1 MKTLVSR
8 ARPFKCLSPRLP
20 SLVFLTALFVA
31 APFRAASA
39 QIAPTLGTAQSFAV
53 LAGTPNVTNTGP
65 TVITGDLGIHPGSE
79 VTGFPPGIVIGGTT
93 HAANAVALQAK
104 NDLVAAYDA
113 LDAQGCDQTFPNAA
127 DLVGLT
133 LGPGVYCSASS
144 LFLSGTLTLDA
155 QFNPNAVW
163 VFKTESTLITA
174 SASTVRMTNGGQQC
188 NVFWKVGSS
197 ATLGTTTT
205 FIGNILALTSISLN
219 TGANVS
225 GRVLARNGSVTMDS
239 NRVAPTACGVPQ
251 AGPIPPTV
259 GKAFNPAI
267 IAPGG
272 ASTLTITLSN
282 AGLTDATDASIT
294 DTLPAGVFINGAAA
308 TTCGGTVDTGISSVT
323 LTGGVIPAGGSCTVT
338 VPVTS
343 ANGGIH
349 TNTLGVGALQ
359 SSNGPNGAAA
369 FADLNVL
376 VPNSPPTLV
385 KGFNPGTINAGGV
398 STLTIT
404 LSNTNGQAADLN
416 APLIDTLPGG
426 VFVAATP
433 GVVNS
438 CGGAVTAIPGAT
450 KVSLSAVAA
459 IPANGSCSVS
469 VNVTAPGA
477 ANYLNVL
484 VAGALQTNRGN
495 NAAPA
500 MATLVVVPVIVQ
512 PPGNTPGLS
521 LSKTANSSTYTAVG
535 QVIVYTYVVKNTG
548 NVTLTGPFTVNDDKL
563 GLLSCGGSGDY
574 APGATVTCT
583 ATYTIQASD
592 LGDESSLPQGITAD
606 IDTGSWLSFENST
619 QDTWVSDA
627 GAGVPDGIYRC
638 WCIQDYVP
646 ANLNNQPAQLY
657 STAGAGLPADVAGL
671 AWGKVNYTLNHKIR
685 GAGRSN
691 LEFLQDVQ
699 TAIWVLLGEQNP
711 EFGISVWARQMID
724 AANANAT
731 FLPSSGEIVA
741 VLLHSDGISPQIR
754 PGEIQESICEMNSKL
769 KSIVNKA
776 TASVT
781 LGSGAVVSGQVQ
793 VIVKQVR

>member
-8 ARPFKCLSPRLP
+8 TRPFKCLSPRLA
-20 SLVFLTALFVA
+20 SLVLLTALFAA
-31 APFRAASA
+31 APFRSASA
-39 QIAPTLGTAQSFAV
+39 QVAPTLGTAQSFAV

-65 TVITGDLGIHPGSE
+65 TVITGDLGIHPGSA
-79 VTGFPPGIVIGGTT
+79 VTGFPPGIVIAGTI
-93 HAANAVALQAK
+93 HAADAVALQAK
-104 NDLVAAYDA
+104 NDLVDAYNA
-113 LDAQGCDQTFPNAA
+113 LDAQGCNQTFPDAS

-144 LFLSGTLTLDA
+144 LFLSGTLTLDG

-163 VFKTESTLITA
+163 VFKTVSTLITA
-174 SASTVRMTNGGQQC
+174 SASTVRMINGGQQC

-197 ATLGTTTT
+197 ATLGTTST
-205 FIGNILALTSISLN
+205 FIGNILALTSIGLTTN
-219 TGANVS
+219 AKVS
-225 GRVLARNGSVTMDS
+225 GRVLARNGAVTLDT
-239 NRVAPTACGVPQ
+239 NTVDPTACAVPLV
-251 AGPIPPTV
+251 GPIPPAVSKDFSPVTINSGGTSTV
-259 GKAFNPAI
+259 
-267 IAPGG
+267 
-272 ASTLTITLSN
+272 TITLSN
-282 AGLTDATDASIT
+282 ANATAATSTSLTDNLPVGVVVNGSAS
-294 DTLPAGVFINGAAA
+294 
-308 TTCGGTVDTGISSVT
+308 TTCGGTVTTTTSSVT
-323 LTGGVIPAGGSCTVT
+323 LTEGSIPANGSCTVT

-343 ANGGIH
+343 IVGGLH
-349 TNTLGVGALQ
+349 TNTIGIGDLQ
-359 SSNGPNGAAA
+359 TSNGPNRAPAVA
-369 FADLNVL
+369 TLNVL
-376 VPNSPPTLV
+376 VLNSPPTLV
-385 KGFNPGTINAGGV
+385 KAFSPGTINAGGV
-398 STLTIT
+398 STLIIT
-404 LSNTNGQAADLN
+404 LSNTTGLPATLT
-416 APLIDTLPGG
+416 APLIDTLPVG
-426 VFVAATP
+426 VVVAATP
-433 GVVNS
+433 GVVNT

-450 KVSLSAVAA
+450 TVTLSAAAA
-459 IPANGSCSVS
+459 IAPNGSCSVS

-484 VAGALQTNRGN
+484 AAGALQTNRGN

-500 MATLVVVPVIVQ
+500 IATLVVVPVIVQ

-521 LSKTANSSTYTAVG
+521 LSKTANPATYTSVG

-563 GLLSCGGSGDY
+563 GLLSCGGSGDF

-592 LGDESSLPQGITAD
+592 LGDESSLPQGITAN
-606 IDTGSWLSFENST
+606 IDTGSWLSFKNST
-619 QDTWVSDA
+619 QDTKIT
-627 GAGVPDGIYRC
+627 GAGPGVPNGTYRC

-646 ANLNNQPAQLY
+646 ADLHNQPARLY

-671 AWGKVNYTLNHKIR
+671 AWSKVNYTLNHKIR

-691 LEFLQDVQ
+691 LAFLKDVQ

-731 FLPSSGEIVA
+731 FLPSSGDIVA
-741 VLLHSDGISPQIR
+741 VVLYSDGISLQIR

-781 LGSGAVVSGQVQ
+781 FVTGTVVSGQVQ
-793 VIVKQVR
+793 VTVKQVR